1 MSNQDFASEPARGTR
16 GGAQGQGKNVG
27 GTAGD
32 AMSKVSDAAQQAAET
47 AKHTAADA
55 ASKMTSQVKDLL
67 DRQVGTGADM
77 VGHLAHSVK
86 RAAEDLDENA
96 PQIAGLVRLL
106 ADRVD
111 GYADDLR
118 DQSVDQLLRTATDF
132 TRRQPALVFGMA
144 ALAGFFLFRA
154 VKAAPPISSSP
165 SIQPGRDGQRQ
176 GARQFHD
183 T

>member
-1 MSNQDFASEPARGTR
+1 MSNPDFTSEPARGTR
-16 GGAQGQGKNVG
+16 GGSQGQGKSV

-47 AKHTAADA
+47 AKQTAADA
-55 ASKMTSQVKDLL
+55 ASKVTSQVKELL

-86 RAAEDLDENA
+86 RAAEDLDDNA
-96 PQIAGLVRLL
+96 PQLAGLVRLL

-132 TRRQPALVFGMA
+132 TRRQPALVFGVA

-154 VKAAPPISSSP
+154 VKAAPPVSSP
-165 SIQPGRDGQRQ
+165 SIQPGRDGRHQ
-176 GARQFHD
+176 GAGPHD

>member
-1 MSNQDFASEPARGTR
+1 MSNQDFGSEPTRGTR
-16 GGAQGQGKNVG
+16 GGSQAQNKNAG
-27 GTAGD
+27 GAASD
-32 AMSKVSDAAQQAAET
+32 AMSKVSGAAQQAAET
-47 AKHTAADA
+47 AKQTAADA
-55 ASKMTSQVKDLL
+55 ASKMTTQVKELL

-77 VGHLAHSVK
+77 VGHFAHSAK
-86 RAAEDLDENA
+86 RAAEDLDQNA
-96 PQIAGLVRLL
+96 PQLAGLVRIF

-118 DQSVDQLLRTATDF
+118 DQSVDQLLRAATDF
-132 TRRQPALVFGMA
+132 TRRQPALVFGVA